1 MTWIIAVKSSD
12 KFSNAMTIL
21 GDSYRSMVEE
31 SNPQQVS
38 FSDTVIKILYLEQC
52 LIEDLK
58 YNILRR
64 GLERRG

>member
-1 MTWIIAVKSSD
+1 
-12 KFSNAMTIL
+12 MTIL